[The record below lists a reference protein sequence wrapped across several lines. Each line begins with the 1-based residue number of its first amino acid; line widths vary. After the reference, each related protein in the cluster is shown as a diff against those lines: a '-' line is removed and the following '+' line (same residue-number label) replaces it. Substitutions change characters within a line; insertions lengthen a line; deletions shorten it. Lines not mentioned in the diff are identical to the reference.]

1 MIDIF
6 FAFSLL
12 VSGKVR
18 IFATCPFVGAWLL
31 HQRTTTSIDNN
42 RTNNTQ
48 TIVKMATTKPYPFK
62 ETPILFGEDAIRFQK
77 EIENPVRASEAEK
90 KRMAESYAYIKSLAT
105 FPMP

>member
-6 FAFSLL
+6 LLFPCSFQVKFVSLQRAL
-12 VSGKVR
+12 Y
-18 IFATCPFVGAWLL
+18 GAWLL
-31 HQRTTTSIDNN
+31 HQRTTTLIDNN

-90 KRMAESYAYIKSLAT
+90 KRIAESYAYIKSLAT

>member
-6 FAFSLL
+6 LLFPCSFQGKFVSLQRAL
-12 VSGKVR
+12 
-18 IFATCPFVGAWLL
+18 CGAWLL